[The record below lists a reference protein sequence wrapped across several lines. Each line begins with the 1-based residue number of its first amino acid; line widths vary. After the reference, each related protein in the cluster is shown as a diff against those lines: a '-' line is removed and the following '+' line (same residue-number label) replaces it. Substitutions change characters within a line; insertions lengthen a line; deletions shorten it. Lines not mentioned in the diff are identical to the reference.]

1 MHRLAVIPGDLSDQL
16 PALVEQT
23 AAPFLFLS
31 SADSDLS
38 LLAKQKPSV
47 PIRALNIQA
56 LEHPAAVDHYLRS
69 TVSKARLVLVRL
81 LGGRGHWSY
90 GIEQLREWARGDA
103 SRGLLIVSGTVEG
116 EQELASLGNFPD
128 FIAIAIGQ
136 CLREGELKT
145 WPKLWAVALTG
156 WLGNH
161 YNLQRQFPSQIPIA
175 SNGNQTL
182 GQRWG

>member
-128 FIAIAIGQ
+128 FIARSR
-136 CLREGELKT
+136 L
-145 WPKLWAVALTG
+145 P
-156 WLGNH
+156 
-161 YNLQRQFPSQIPIA
+161 A
-175 SNGNQTL
+175 SNCAAPGGVFTTARLPLESNEDINSAIPL
-182 GQRWG
+182 FFIL